1 MYWTNFLHIYQPPT
15 QKSMWVK
22 KIANES
28 YRKITKGLKENPKAK
43 LTLNINATLVEL
55 LERDGCLDVV
65 EDLRT
70 LAEKGQIEF
79 TDSAK
84 YHAFLPLLPEKEI
97 KRQIELNRET
107 NQKYFGKIY
116 QPKGFFPTEM
126 GYSRKIGEIAADLGY
141 QWIILDELACSGKVG
156 ALAPD
161 TIYTLKGK
169 ENLKVFFRDRE
180 TSFRILSAQVG
191 MSVFSS
197 NMLVKLLGER
207 VNKEEYLIT
216 AMDGETFGHHRPGL
230 EELLFDLYKTK
241 ELKGVFISELENFFT
256 KREVV
261 DPLDSSWALIKRDL
275 EQNTPFSRWKNED
288 NQIQMWQWEL
298 TNLAINE
305 VEKLSPEDPVYPK
318 VRKALD
324 RALHSD
330 QYWWASAQ
338 PWWSIEMMEGGAKEF
353 KNILQILPIDQQKK
367 DYAKELYL
375 KIIQEAFDWQRSG
388 KVEELSK
395 LADEDVTQRITTE
408 TPYIPKEEF
417 DQIVKNLENQMLTA
431 AENKEYERAAQIRDR
446 VKELKEK
453 EKEITNIK

>member
-1 MYWTNFLHIYQPPT
+1 MYWSNFLHIYQPPT

-22 KIANES
+22 KIADES
-28 YRKITKGLKENPKAK
+28 YRKIVKGLKETPGAK
-43 LTLNINATLVEL
+43 VTLNINAALVEL
-55 LERDGCLDVV
+55 FERDGCMDVV
-65 EDLRT
+65 KGLKE
-70 LAEKGQIEF
+70 LAEKGQVEF

-97 KRQIELNRET
+97 KRQIELNHET
-107 NQKYFGKIY
+107 NQKYFGKAY

-126 GYSRKIGEIAADLGY
+126 GYSRKIGDIAADLGY
-141 QWIILDELACSGKVG
+141 QWIILDELAFNGEMGKISR
-156 ALAPD
+156 D
-161 TIYTLKGK
+161 TVYHLKGK
-169 ENLKVFFRDRE
+169 EKLNVFFRDRE

-197 NMLVKLLGER
+197 DMLVKLLGDR
-207 VNKEEYLIT
+207 INKEEYLIT

-230 EELLFDLYKTK
+230 EELLFDMYKNK
-241 ELKGVFISELENFFT
+241 DLKCVFVSEISELFS
-256 KREVV
+256 KKDKV
-261 DPLDSSWALIKRDL
+261 DPLDSSWALMKRDL
-275 EQNTPFSRWKNED
+275 ERNTPFSRWKNDE
-288 NQIQMWQWEL
+288 NQIQTWQWEL
-298 TNLAINE
+298 TNLAITE
-305 VEKLSPEDPVYPK
+305 VEKLDEKDPNYPK

-338 PWWSIEMMEGGAKEF
+338 PWWSIEMMEGGAKEY
-353 KNILQILPIDQQKK
+353 KDILQILPVDQKK
-367 DYAKELYL
+367 KDHAKDLYL
-375 KIIQEAFDWQRSG
+375 KIIQEAFDWQRTG

-417 DQIVKNLENQMLTA
+417 DRIVSNLENQMLTA
-431 AENKEYERAAQIRDR
+431 AKAKEYERAAQLRDR

-453 EKEITNIK
+453 EKEITSK